1 VEIMMMEMAD
11 MNPVKQH
18 ITYATEK
25 RVDVA

>member
-1 VEIMMMEMAD
+1 MEIIMMEMAD
-11 MNPVKQH
+11 MNPFKQH